1 MKIEIWSDIVCPFC
15 YIGKRRFEIALS
27 QMPFKEK
34 VKVIWRS
41 YQLDPQ
47 MKNIPG
53 QDIHDMLADKKGQS
67 REWAKEMNNYVSNM
81 AKEVGLNYQMDKVIP
96 SNTLLAHCLTHLA
109 SKYNLQD
116 KMEERLFSAYFTEG
130 KNLEDIETLVLLGQ
144 EVGLDL
150 VEVRQVLQSEEYK
163 KEVYNEQYFA
173 QNIGIQGVPFFL
185 MNEKYGVSGAQ
196 PVELFIKALTQ
207 SYQEWEGQPSNT
219 LESSV
224 QEGNTCSTEEGCDL

>member
-1 MKIEIWSDIVCPFC
+1 MKIEIWSDVVCPFC

-27 QMPFKEK
+27 QMPFKDK
-34 VKVIWRS
+34 VKVVWRS

-47 MKNIPG
+47 MKHVPG

-81 AKEVGLNYQMDKVIP
+81 AKEVGLHYQMDKVIP
-96 SNTLLAHCLTHLA
+96 ANTLAAHRLSHLA
-109 SKYNLQD
+109 LKYSLQD
-116 KMEERLFSAYFTEG
+116 KMEEKLFSAYFTAG
-130 KNLEDIETLVLLGQ
+130 KNMEDIETLVELGK
-144 EVGLDL
+144 EIGLDPL
-150 VEVRQVLQSEEYK
+150 EVRQVLNSEEYK

-196 PVELFIKALTQ
+196 PVELFIKALNQ
-207 SYQEWEGQPSNT
+207 SFQEWEGDTNSKVESNHDDAN
-219 LESSV
+219 S
-224 QEGNTCSTEEGCDL
+224 CSTEEGCAL